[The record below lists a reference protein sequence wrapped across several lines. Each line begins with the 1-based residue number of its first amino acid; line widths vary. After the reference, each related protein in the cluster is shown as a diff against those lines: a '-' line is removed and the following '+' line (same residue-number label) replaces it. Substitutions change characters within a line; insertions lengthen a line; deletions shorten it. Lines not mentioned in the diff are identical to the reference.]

1 MYASGFRRALAN
13 LDLREQRETLRAFGV
28 DGKVVTSLDD
38 AKAIAIGIVTGDDTR
53 FERLRVAVTFFNVP
67 HHLHEPILRRWDEAG
82 RPPLPEFAPYT
93 AYALTVEL
101 FFQMA
106 LAGDLISTERPSNRM
121 DIAYLFY
128 LPFCQVFISG
138 DRLHRRSAPLFM
150 RPNQEFVWALDLKAD
165 LSRMN
170 AYYLALPESERER
183 GIAAFAHLPPK
194 QGDFLT
200 ARIYDRFGEHW
211 RRERE
216 EVKLRDR
223 ETERALVDELLAFT
237 KSRKTIPAP
246 DASDDPSL
254 NCHSLTRQVHKRK
267 GSWWQLPKDLPEP
280 HQNHV

>member
-1 MYASGFRRALAN
+1 
-13 LDLREQRETLRAFGV
+13 
-28 DGKVVTSLDD
+28 
-38 AKAIAIGIVTGDDTR
+38 VTGDDNR

-82 RPPLPEFAPYT
+82 RPPLPEFARYT

-138 DRLHRRSAPLFM
+138 DRLHRRCAPLFM

-170 AYYLALPESERER
+170 AYYLAYPNRSGSAGLRHSHICHQSKATSSPHGSMTDSASTGGVRVKRSNSETGRPRGRLLTSYWPSPNRER
-183 GIAAFAHLPPK
+183 LSRLQTLPMTRP
-194 QGDFLT
+194 LT
-200 ARIYDRFGEHW
+200 AIR
-211 RRERE
+211 
-216 EVKLRDR
+216 
-223 ETERALVDELLAFT
+223 
-237 KSRKTIPAP
+237 
-246 DASDDPSL
+246 
-254 NCHSLTRQVHKRK
+254 
-267 GSWWQLPKDLPEP
+267 
-280 HQNHV
+280 